1 VAQRVLGLDYKV
13 LLLRF
18 WVRLK
23 ERRQEGLMLIESRM
37 ALQDRLLRLAVDTGE
52 EGGSRN
58 MWKITRMGF
67 KEC

>member
-1 VAQRVLGLDYKV
+1 
-13 LLLRF
+13 
-18 WVRLK
+18 
-23 ERRQEGLMLIESRM
+23 MLIESRM